1 MVAEYFHK
9 SFRINITKTWVTT
22 DEPKFNG
29 PKKPLEDKKKLT
41 VSGNVSKSSTAPLDL
56 AKGRA

>member
-29 PKKPLEDKKKLT
+29 PKKPLEDKKKTYGLRQR
-41 VSGNVSKSSTAPLDL
+41 V
-56 AKGRA
+56 